1 MRIKSSLTMKA
12 VNKHDLLSTLENQ
25 VERHL
30 QDAIKN
36 FQNMTADELLRP
48 ASNGGWSIA
57 QCLEHLNRYGNY
69 YLPQIKKA
77 LDAYKGGSSE
87 TFNSTWL
94 GSYFT
99 KMMDPRT
106 GKAKVKT
113 FKDYAPPRELDAHAV
128 VAEFLDQQELLLSYL
143 WKSGG
148 VDLNGIRI
156 PISIMKWL
164 KLRLGDVF
172 QFIVAHNE
180 RHMVQAKRLI
190 GQEFSIPK

>member
-1 MRIKSSLTMKA
+1 MKT
-12 VNKHDLLSTLENQ
+12 VNKHELLSALENH
-25 VERHL
+25 VEQHL
-30 QDAIKN
+30 QSAINN
-36 FQNMTADELLRP
+36 FQNMTADALLRP

-77 LDAYKGGSSE
+77 LDGYKGGSSD
-87 TFNSTWL
+87 TFSSTWL

-106 GKAKVKT
+106 GRGKVKT

-143 WKSGG
+143 RRSVS
-148 VDLNGIRI
+148 VDLSGIRI

-172 QFIVAHNE
+172 QFIIAHNE

-190 GQEFSIPK
+190 GQDFSIFQ